1 MATHK
6 TSQLPTTRK
15 VSKSGYSKVHL
26 PPSLNIFET
35 GILKP
40 VHLQFP
46 WQHFFV
52 DNTAKLTMPSTIAGF
67 LDTTNDIYC
76 ASLLCMATTRQG
88 SAQNNRKALPRQAP
102 WQAVSCT
109 SQEHALFPRS
119 CELLEKSAHVTSI
132 YNFISELTENF
143 YKGYRYLNQQLPDS
157 SNQAAGRI
165 ITGLSSSTKS
175 NSYFVTSI
183 LKPNKLNKNQTDD
196 LT

>member
-1 MATHK
+1 MEIHFSKLSGVWQLKPSSLLRFHLVIYRISEKGGKAGNHTHYTWLSEGPSPMATHK

-26 PPSLNIFET
+26 PPPLNIFET

-40 VHLQFP
+40 IHLFP

-67 LDTTNDIYC
+67 LDTTNDVYC

-102 WQAVSCT
+102 W
-109 SQEHALFPRS
+109 
-119 CELLEKSAHVTSI
+119 
-132 YNFISELTENF
+132 
-143 YKGYRYLNQQLPDS
+143 
-157 SNQAAGRI
+157 
-165 ITGLSSSTKS
+165 
-175 NSYFVTSI
+175 
-183 LKPNKLNKNQTDD
+183 
-196 LT
+196 